1 MTHPTDPVAAMREA
15 LKFYASMSSWT
26 LTPREGTARTMHLSD
41 AEIDMGKRARDA
53 LALPLPA
60 APAHDAVG
68 DARER
73 FYEAATRRAAAW
85 KALRQPGVRGAE
97 YERALADYDAAVHEA
112 DATYDAW
119 QALAAERATSG
130 KAP

>member
-1 MTHPTDPVAAMREA
+1 MTHPTDRAEAMREA

-60 APAHDAVG
+60 RDDAVRE
-68 DARER
+68 AMER
-73 FYEAATRRAAAW
+73 FTEAARASMDANFNGGAFDGGPGEAAGLDAAA
-85 KALRQPGVRGAE
+85 KCMDA
-97 YERALADYDAAVHEA
+97 YRAL
-112 DATYDAW
+112 
-119 QALAAERATSG
+119 LAAERAQG
-130 KAP
+130 EKGGE